1 MALGFDELMTRRV
14 MMYYYQQRR
23 GNINTNMYG
32 GVLVCM

>member
-23 GNINTNMYG
+23 GNINTMDG